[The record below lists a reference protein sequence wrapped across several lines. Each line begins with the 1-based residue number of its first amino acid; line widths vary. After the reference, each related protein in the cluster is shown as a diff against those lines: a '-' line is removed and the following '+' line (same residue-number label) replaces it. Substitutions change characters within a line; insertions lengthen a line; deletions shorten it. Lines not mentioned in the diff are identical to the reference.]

1 MTSFEAEQTFRN
13 IIRFYADELGEVD
26 RGVKA
31 SVFFNENRRRTFTKL
46 GVFIRVY
53 YRRGCR
59 LVLSE
64 KAKIILDQLN
74 GLTPNPE
81 TL

>member
-1 MTSFEAEQTFRN
+1 MSSFEAEQTFRN
-13 IIRFYADELGEVD
+13 IIRYYANELIQVENGT
-26 RGVKA
+26 KA

-59 LVLSE
+59 LILSE
-64 KAKIILDQLN
+64 KAKLILDQLN
-74 GLTPNPE
+74 GLTSAPE
-81 TL
+81 I